1 MSASGPEGPRITY
14 AGYLG
19 LDELLSAQHPRTDR
33 HDELLFIV
41 IHQTKEL
48 WLKEIIHEVR
58 LAKGLIQ
65 AGETE
70 PAYKALARVSR
81 IQQIMT
87 LSWDVL
93 ATMTPADYLSFR
105 GGLGTSS
112 GFQSWQFRTLEYLL
126 GLKDAQFLA
135 FQDEGSQALAELKAA
150 LDAPSL
156 YDDAIGRLAAH
167 GLEIPAEVLH
177 RDVAQPYEPSTAVE
191 DAWLAVDR
199 DTPRYWELYQ
209 LAEKLVDLDD
219 ALLTWR
225 HKHVLTVERVIG
237 GKRGTGGTEASY
249 LQRTLQRRCFPE
261 LWSVRTRL

>member
-1 MSASGPEGPRITY
+1 MVTGQGVAVGLNRVEVTATSPRITY

-105 GGLGTSS
+105 DGLGTSS
-112 GFQSWQFRTLEYLL
+112 GFQSWQFRTVGNLR
-126 GLKDAQFLA
+126 G
-135 FQDEGSQALAELKAA
+135 
-150 LDAPSL
+150 
-156 YDDAIGRLAAH
+156 
-167 GLEIPAEVLH
+167 
-177 RDVAQPYEPSTAVE
+177 
-191 DAWLAVDR
+191 
-199 DTPRYWELYQ
+199 
-209 LAEKLVDLDD
+209 
-219 ALLTWR
+219 WR
-225 HKHVLTVERVIG
+225 
-237 GKRGTGGTEASY
+237 EASF
-249 LQRTLQRRCFPE
+249 LTFQE
-261 LWSVRTRL
+261 K